1 LTDLYVNK
9 AAIIAFTF
17 ASSLWIVSTAT
28 ADCRVA
34 RSGWALKPV
43 KHGEIGE
50 LHWATANYSER
61 WITIKPVVR
70 PKEQK
75 AAVPEILLIFSVC
88 FPGKNQQSPLS
99 TAQIRA
105 QINRDFIPASV
116 PPPKIEISLSKQPFS
131 ELTKLFPRWTVVAD
145 GCLPADG
152 CAYEAI
158 IVEVPISFL
167 GEMAAASVVVGEVSG
182 TQFEI
187 TPLQREQLG
196 QFVQVIGR

>member
-1 LTDLYVNK
+1 MLCVNK
-9 AAIIAFTF
+9 PAIIAFTLG
-17 ASSLWIVSTAT
+17 SSLWVVSTAV
-28 ADCRVA
+28 ADCRVP

-50 LHWATANYSER
+50 LHWATENYSER
-61 WITIKPVVR
+61 WITIKPFVIR

-88 FPGKNQQSPLS
+88 FPGKSQRSPLS

-116 PPPKIEISLSKQPFS
+116 PPPKLEISLNNQLFS
-131 ELTKLFPRWTVVAD
+131 ELTKLFPRWTVVPD
-145 GCLPADG
+145 GCLPAEG

-158 IVEVPISFL
+158 IVEVPTSFL
-167 GEMAAASVVVGEVSG
+167 GEMAAASVVAGEVSG
-182 TQFEI
+182 TQFAM
-187 TPLQREQLG
+187 TPAQREQLG